1 MKNKKLILYLATMYI
16 LSAVCFIFAFKYD
29 RHFLDYSS
37 NTIIGIIFF
46 ILLSA
51 FLESMTFVYKQ
62 TSIST
67 GFSVTLAS
75 ILIFGPFLSMVI
87 ISIGAT
93 LRIVKINNKYIHF
106 FNTPLHKKLFNISN
120 FSISIFL
127 SSFYFK
133 NYLGFEKITSIKFFY
148 ILIVVMLFL
157 LVNSIIISLLIA
169 IITGDKFSKILL
181 SNLRMGVLNILA
193 MAPFGLLL
201 AYLYQNYNILGIIVL
216 IIPITLSRYTFQL
229 YIESKNK
236 YLETVKALM
245 NAMEARDKYTEGHS
259 RRVAEIV
266 EKIAKE
272 LKYSE
277 SKIEQLNIASL
288 LHDVGKIGIDDS
300 ILNKPGN
307 LNDEEYGIIKKH
319 PLIGYE
325 ILKEIKDLDEI
336 SFIVKHHHERYDGK
350 GYPDGKKAEELNLDV
365 FIVQLADSIDA
376 MSTDR
381 PYRRALSEDEVLS
394 ELVKNKGTQFHPTV
408 VDAYIRALKKVN

>member
-1 MKNKKLILYLATMYI
+1 MRDKKFLFFLISLYLLTIICFILAYKNQTFLPINNNIYNSLFFVF
-16 LSAVCFIFAFKYD
+16 LSALMESFTIKYKD
-29 RHFLDYSS
+29 L
-37 NTIIGIIFF
+37 
-46 ILLSA
+46 
-51 FLESMTFVYKQ
+51 
-62 TSIST
+62 SIST
-67 GFSVTLAS
+67 GFAITFAAIIV
-75 ILIFGPFLSMVI
+75 FGTFKAMI
-87 ISIGAT
+87 IVSLGVA
-93 LRIVKINNKYIHF
+93 LRITKYQNKYRHIL
-106 FNTPLHKKLFNISN
+106 NTPIYKTFFNISN
-120 FSISIFL
+120 FSLSIFM
-127 SSFYFK
+127 SSYFL
-133 NYLGFEKITSIKFFY
+133 NIPIYKITNYSNFLRDMF
-148 ILIVVMLFL
+148 ILVTIFL
-157 LVNSIIISLLIA
+157 LVNSMIISLLV
-169 IITGDKFSKILL
+169 SILNNDNFFKL
-181 SNLRMGVLNILA
+181 YISNLKFGILNIFF
-193 MAPFGLLL
+193 MAPFGLIV
-201 AYLYQNYNILGIIVL
+201 AYLFNVYKIFGIAILMF
-216 IIPITLSRYTFQL
+216 PITLSRYIFIL

-259 RRVAEIV
+259 RRVAGIV

-288 LHDVGKIGIDDS
+288 LHDVGKIGIDDN

-307 LNDEEYGIIKKH
+307 LSEDEYSIIKKH

-350 GYPDGKKAEELNLDV
+350 GYPDGKKFDELNLDV

-381 PYRRALSEDEVLS
+381 PYRRALSKDEVLN

-408 VDAYIRALKKVN
+408 VDAYIRSLKRVN